1 MGCGYYKF
9 LGDFSVFK
17 PNGEASPH
25 EVLSLKDYDFNVAE
39 KFFKDAE
46 TVRRNEILQ
55 QIANGEKREE
65 LRKSKL
71 TTSQIKEIVDQKRK
85 AVAEEVVSERYGLP
99 AGARVSVDLDSDI
112 ETKVLTETPEK
123 VGEGLA
129 KIFSHISE
137 EDEELFNYYLLYWH
151 NTRT

>member
-1 MGCGYYKF
+1 MQ
-9 LGDFSVFK
+9 DII
-17 PNGEASPH
+17 E
-25 EVLSLKDYDFNVAE
+25 
-39 KFFKDAE
+39 
-46 TVRRNEILQ
+46 
-55 QIANGEKREE
+55 
-65 LRKSKL
+65 
-71 TTSQIKEIVDQKRK
+71 QKRK
-85 AVAEEVVSERYGLP
+85 EVADEVVSERYGLP